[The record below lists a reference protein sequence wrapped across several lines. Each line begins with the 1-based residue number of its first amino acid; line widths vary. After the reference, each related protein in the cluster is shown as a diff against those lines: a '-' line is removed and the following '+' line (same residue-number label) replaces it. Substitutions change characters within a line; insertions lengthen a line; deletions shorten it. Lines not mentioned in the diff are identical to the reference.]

1 MSSASGARPRTRS
14 LELLER
20 ARRLM
25 PGGVNSPVR
34 AFNGVGGDPV
44 VMARG
49 LGARVWDVDGN
60 DYIDYLGSWGPL
72 ILGHCPETVVAALER
87 VAREGTSFGAPTV
100 YEAGLAEMVTRA
112 CPWIEMIRMVS
123 SGTEATLSA
132 LRLARGATGRD
143 LVVKAEGCYH
153 GHVDSLLV
161 KAGSGVLTLGIPGS
175 PGVPEALARLTLTVP
190 YNDAGALEALFGRHG
205 SDIACLILEPVA
217 GNMGVVPPVPGY
229 LAAAREITRRHGA
242 LLILDEVMTG
252 FRVGPAGAQGLYGV
266 SGDITTLGKIIG
278 GGLPVGAYGGPADLM
293 KKVAPTGPIYQA
305 GTLSGNPLAM
315 VAGME
320 TLKATRVPGF
330 YDRLE
335 ALSARL
341 EAGLSEAAR
350 EAGVPLAV
358 NRVGAM
364 MCGFFTS
371 RPVRDFA
378 TALTSDT
385 TRYAAFFHEM
395 LDRGVNLAPSQF
407 EALFVSAAH
416 TERDV
421 DETIAAAREA
431 LARIGNRQG

>member
-1 MSSASGARPRTRS
+1 MSTTARHRPRTRS
-14 LELLER
+14 AELFEK

-34 AFNGVGGDPV
+34 SFGAVGGVPV
-44 VMARG
+44 FMERG
-49 LGARVWDVDGN
+49 SGSRIWDADGN
-60 DYIDYLGSWGPL
+60 EYIDYLGSWGPL
-72 ILGHCPETVVAALER
+72 ILGHCPEPVVAALRR
-87 VAREGTSFGAPTV
+87 VAGEGTSFGAPTA
-100 YEAGLAEMVTRA
+100 YEAGLAELIVAA
-112 CPWIEMIRMVS
+112 CPWIEKVRMVS

-175 PGVPEALARLTLTVP
+175 PGIPEALARLTCTVP
-190 YNDAGALEALFGRHG
+190 YNDPQALETLFARHG

-217 GNMGVVPPVPGY
+217 GNMGVIAPQPGY
-229 LAAAREITRRHGA
+229 LQAAREITRRHGA
-242 LLILDEVMTG
+242 LLIFDEVMTG
-252 FRVGPAGAQGLYGV
+252 FRVGPSGAQGLYGV
-266 SGDITTLGKIIG
+266 TGDLTTMGKIIG
-278 GGLPVGAYGGPADLM
+278 GGLPVGAYGGEAGLMDKVSPA
-293 KKVAPTGPIYQA
+293 GPVYQA

-320 TLKATRVPGF
+320 TLKATRAPGF

-341 EAGLSEAAR
+341 AAGLSAAAR
-350 EAGVPLAV
+350 EAEVPMSL

-364 MCGFFTS
+364 MCGFFTD
-371 RPVRDFA
+371 RPVTDFDG
-378 TALTSDT
+378 ALTADT
-385 TRYAAFFHEM
+385 ARYAAFFHGM
-395 LDRGVNLAPSQF
+395 LEHGVNLAPSQF

-421 DETIAAAREA
+421 EETLAAARA
-431 LARIGNRQG
+431 SLAGIRDRSD